1 MKIKNLNLSQ
11 KCKDFLRNNK
21 KVLLTRV
28 LPIAVAG
35 VIGFT
40 ASGISSSKVSKP
52 KGESI
57 GYTNV
62 IPNFEYGI
70 DGNDFVVLDVGSYK
84 NFKVSKLL
92 TNYKLKYCDKKDI
105 ENGLIISTNADT
117 EGEILKEVLYLKDI
131 MKDYDIELPIY
142 LNIDKI
148 VQNSS
153 LDNSRKR
160 NLITSFLEKCTTN
173 NIYVGVTGKDTNLK
187 LMKDNLGIDDYD
199 ALVIKNNDTIS
210 YDGNYNYYVENKKIY
225 KKNEELDLAKV
236 IKEKDLNNKD
246 RFRGDATY
254 TYHKGDSLDEIA
266 LTTGLSVDDILYY
279 NNIRHF
285 PSLLQDF
292 SIRDLIFDKNLSDGQ
307 KLYIPSTTAK
317 AKSINDSEKVEYE
330 KSEELLRG
338 ADISAYNTVS
348 NWEDMAKQFQYLILK
363 AGEGTTKDPKYESF
377 ASSAAQNNIPIGI
390 YVVNTADSRLNEDDI
405 RKQVEQEA
413 ALAIEQASYRQVD
426 YPIYI
431 DLEKARTEKIE
442 DKDLKI
448 ILETW
453 YKKIVEAGYI
463 PGIYTSGSIATKIHN
478 SIDESLYNEYSLWY
492 AYGEKYSVPTSY
504 DQVGSPSGSGLY
516 AWNRD
521 DVVMQQASEAGTGSA
536 GGNSS
541 GYIDVDYSKIDYT
554 KPHITNKTIVTGVES
569 ESLSSADIN
578 LASAL
583 LIGAGAI
590 GIIRGKKKK
599 KGYTKK

>member
-11 KCKDFLRNNK
+11 KCKGFLKNNQ

-70 DGNDFVVLDVGSYK
+70 DGNDFVILDVGSYK

-131 MKDYDIELPIY
+131 MKEYNTELPVY

-199 ALVIKNNDTIS
+199 ALVIKENDTIS
-210 YDGNYNYYVENKKIY
+210 YDGNYNYYVENKKIH

-246 RFRGDATY
+246 RFREDATY

-554 KPHITNKTIVTGVES
+554 KPHITNKTIVTGIES
-569 ESLSSADIN
+569 ESLSSTDIN

>member
-11 KCKDFLRNNK
+11 KCKDFLKNNK

-40 ASGISSSKVSKP
+40 ASGISSGKVSKP

-131 MKDYDIELPIY
+131 MKDYNTELPIY

-307 KLYIPSTTAK
+307 KLYIPSTTSK

>member
-11 KCKDFLRNNK
+11 KCKDFLKNNQ

-28 LPIAVAG
+28 LPIAMAG
-35 VIGFT
+35 VIGVT

-70 DGNDFVVLDVGSYK
+70 DGNDFVILDVGSYK

-131 MKDYDIELPIY
+131 MKEYNTELPVY

-225 KKNEELDLAKV
+225 KKNEKLDLAKV

-536 GGNSS
+536 GGNGS

-554 KPHITNKTIVTGVES
+554 KPHITNKTIVTGIES
-569 ESLSSADIN
+569 ESLSSTDIN

-599 KGYTKK
+599 KGYAKK

>member
-11 KCKDFLRNNK
+11 KCKDFLKNNQ

-28 LPIAVAG
+28 LPIAMAG
-35 VIGFT
+35 VIGVT

-70 DGNDFVVLDVGSYK
+70 DGNDFVILDVGSYK

-131 MKDYDIELPIY
+131 MKEYNTELPVY

-236 IKEKDLNNKD
+236 IKDKDLNNKD

-254 TYHKGDSLDEIA
+254 TYHKCDSLDEIA

-377 ASSAAQNNIPIGI
+377 TSSAAQNNIPIGI

-431 DLEKARTEKIE
+431 DLEKTRTEKIE

-536 GGNSS
+536 GGNGS

-554 KPHITNKTIVTGVES
+554 KPHITNKTIVTGIES
-569 ESLSSADIN
+569 ESLSSTDIN

>member
-11 KCKDFLRNNK
+11 KCKDFLKNNQ

-28 LPIAVAG
+28 LPIAMAG
-35 VIGFT
+35 VIGVT

-70 DGNDFVVLDVGSYK
+70 DGNDFVILDVGSYK

-131 MKDYDIELPIY
+131 MKEYNTELPVY

-554 KPHITNKTIVTGVES
+554 KPHITNKTIVTGIES
-569 ESLSSADIN
+569 ESLSSTDIN

>member
-11 KCKDFLRNNK
+11 KCKDFLKNNQ

-70 DGNDFVVLDVGSYK
+70 DGNDFVILDVGSYK

-131 MKDYDIELPIY
+131 MKDYDTELPIY

-236 IKEKDLNNKD
+236 IKDKDLNNKD
-246 RFRGDATY
+246 RFREDATY

-377 ASSAAQNNIPIGI
+377 ASYAAQNNIPIGI

-405 RKQVEQEA
+405 KKQVEQEA

-599 KGYTKK
+599 KGYAKK

>member
-1 MKIKNLNLSQ
+1 M
-11 KCKDFLRNNK
+11 
-21 KVLLTRV
+21 
-28 LPIAVAG
+28 
-35 VIGFT
+35 
-40 ASGISSSKVSKP
+40 
-52 KGESI
+52 
-57 GYTNV
+57 
-62 IPNFEYGI
+62 
-70 DGNDFVVLDVGSYK
+70 
-84 NFKVSKLL
+84 
-92 TNYKLKYCDKKDI
+92 
-105 ENGLIISTNADT
+105 
-117 EGEILKEVLYLKDI
+117 
-131 MKDYDIELPIY
+131 
-142 LNIDKI
+142 
-148 VQNSS
+148 
-153 LDNSRKR
+153 
-160 NLITSFLEKCTTN
+160 
-173 NIYVGVTGKDTNLK
+173 
-187 LMKDNLGIDDYD
+187 
-199 ALVIKNNDTIS
+199 
-210 YDGNYNYYVENKKIY
+210 
-225 KKNEELDLAKV
+225 

-338 ADISAYNTVS
+338 ADISAYNTIS

-536 GGNSS
+536 GGNGS

-554 KPHITNKTIVTGVES
+554 KPHITNKTIVTGIES
-569 ESLSSADIN
+569 ESLSSTDIN

>member
-11 KCKDFLRNNK
+11 KCKDFLKNNK

-131 MKDYDIELPIY
+131 MKDYNTELPIY

-266 LTTGLSVDDILYY
+266 LTTGMSVDDILYY
-279 NNIRHF
+279 NNVRHF

-536 GGNSS
+536 GGNGS

-554 KPHITNKTIVTGVES
+554 KPHITNKTIVTGIES
-569 ESLSSADIN
+569 ESLSSTDIN

>member
-11 KCKDFLRNNK
+11 KCKDFLKNNQ

-28 LPIAVAG
+28 LPIAMAG
-35 VIGFT
+35 VIGVT

-70 DGNDFVVLDVGSYK
+70 DGNDFVILDVGSYK

-131 MKDYDIELPIY
+131 MKEYNTELPVY

-236 IKEKDLNNKD
+236 IKDKDLNNKD

-330 KSEELLRG
+330 QSEELLRG

-536 GGNSS
+536 GGNGS

-554 KPHITNKTIVTGVES
+554 KPHITNKTIVTGIES
-569 ESLSSADIN
+569 ESLSSTDIN

>member
-11 KCKDFLRNNK
+11 KCKDFLKNNQ

-35 VIGFT
+35 VIGVT

-70 DGNDFVVLDVGSYK
+70 DGNDFVILDVGSYK
-84 NFKVSKLL
+84 NFKVSRLL

-131 MKDYDIELPIY
+131 MKEYNTELPVY

-236 IKEKDLNNKD
+236 IKDKDLNNKD

-463 PGIYTSGSIATKIHN
+463 PGIYASGSIATKIHN

-504 DQVGSPSGSGLY
+504 DQVGPPSGSGLY

-536 GGNSS
+536 GGNGS
-541 GYIDVDYSKIDYT
+541 GYIDVDYSKVDYT
-554 KPHITNKTIVTGVES
+554 KPHITNKTIVTGIES
-569 ESLSSADIN
+569 ESLSSTDIN

-599 KGYTKK
+599 KGYAKK